1 MLFWQA
7 LELLDV
13 LGRSKGEVKANLV
26 MYNTVLNGCS
36 LAKSKA
42 HADRCLMLMDIQG
55 VAKDELSYVELIKV
69 SDYYIDVLVMW

>member
-1 MLFWQA
+1 
-7 LELLDV
+7 
-13 LGRSKGEVKANLV
+13 

-42 HADRCLMLMDIQG
+42 HADRCLMLMDRQG

-69 SDYYIDVLVMW
+69 SDYYIDVLVMR